1 MAKRRTWADE
11 EMERLNKIGRE
22 NWTVDDWETYAYIEN
37 VNAEANYYD
46 SLD

>member
-1 MAKRRTWADE
+1 MARRTWADE

-22 NWTVDDWETYAYIEN
+22 NWTIEDCETYFYIQN

-46 SLD
+46 SME